1 MIFDL
6 QLNSRQP
13 LATKLLEAAVR
24 RGRVANAYLLT
35 GRSLDDKWRLARQ
48 TAAFLNCLRVFGDSR
63 DQVLLEEL
71 PNRRSC
77 LVESPE
83 ALCQNCDWIMQ
94 NSHPQAWFNLSG
106 EKIGQ
111 KVPVDKARALVGELQ
126 KTSRYF
132 RVVVIPEADEEIFH
146 RPAAN
151 ALLKSIEQPPAGN
164 CLFFMFAT
172 NVEAVLPTIVSRAQT
187 ILVSKSAALALWSQA
202 TSKEEADLEA
212 TLQAVRAKLVGNARR
227 AWTAGQSG
235 SFLKAVCNGQELLGE
250 LNGLLEDGAPP
261 GALVDIIAD
270 SELEVLRT
278 QALDN
283 DQRGAATYLSELLV
297 LSENTKE
304 QMEHYVK
311 PTTALE
317 SFVYSLNNLRAQYQG
332 EGHLAKP

>member
-24 RGRVANAYLLT
+24 RGRLANAYLLT
-35 GRSLDDKWRLARQ
+35 GRALDDKWLLARQ
-48 TAAFLNCLRVFGDSR
+48 MAAFLNCLRVFGNSR
-63 DQVLLEEL
+63 EQVLLEEL
-71 PNRRSC
+71 PMRRSC

-83 ALCQNCDWIMQ
+83 ALCQNCDWIVQ
-94 NSHPQAWFNLSG
+94 DSHPQAWFNLSG
-106 EKIGQ
+106 EKAGQ

-132 RVVVIPEADEEIFH
+132 RVVIIPDATEEIFH

-172 NVEAVLPTIVSRAQT
+172 NAEAVLPTIVSRAQT
-187 ILVSKSAALALWSQA
+187 ILASRPAALSLWSHA
-202 TSKEEADLEA
+202 TNKEESDLEA

-227 AWTAGQSG
+227 AWTPGQPFSP
-235 SFLKAVCNGQELLGE
+235 LKAICSGQELLGE
-250 LNGLLEDGAPP
+250 LTGLLES
-261 GALVDIIAD
+261 GALPDSLIDIIAD

-278 QALDN
+278 QALGD
-283 DQRGAATYLSELLV
+283 DRGAAAYLSAVLV

-311 PTTALE
+311 PATAIE
-317 SFVYSLNNLRAQYQG
+317 SFVYSLNNLRAQHQG
-332 EGHLAKP
+332 EGHLAKH